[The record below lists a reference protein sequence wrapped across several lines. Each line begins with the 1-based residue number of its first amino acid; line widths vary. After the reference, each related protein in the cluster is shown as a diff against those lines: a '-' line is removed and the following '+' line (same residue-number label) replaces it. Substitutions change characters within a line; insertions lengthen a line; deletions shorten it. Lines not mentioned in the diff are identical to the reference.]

1 MEIALQGRGVATYG
15 GPYQGFGGTF
25 LYGSPVSLEGIFQHC
40 RWQLHLCRSCAEIR
54 SQFGRSPGVALT
66 ADHLPDGD
74 WKDVL
79 VDARRLR
86 VAPPLIVASH
96 VPDARLWSEVLHLGG
111 YDVLTIPFLAR
122 EVILSIG
129 LAWRRWHDQWIL
141 ANDDAALTRSAQS
154 AALTGG

>member
-1 MEIALQGRGVATYG
+1 MADRISVLAALSWMRAR
-15 GPYQGFGGTF
+15 
-25 LYGSPVSLEGIFQHC
+25 SSLVDIFQRC

-54 SQFGRSPGVALT
+54 SLFDRSPGVALT

-129 LAWRRWHDQWIL
+129 LAWRRWYDQWTL
-141 ANDDAALTRSAQS
+141 ANEDPALAVPDHMAALTEGNSFS
-154 AALTGG
+154 CDG